1 MNRIICALIGIV
13 LIPHISNGQFTK
25 GTRVAGFSLGGLF
38 FDAGETDYSAQ
49 SPTTGYRS
57 STNSLGF
64 RLTPSLGYFISNE
77 TLLGARLLAGFRYDK
92 YIDAAN
98 NITFRKKEDRVS
110 EWGLG
115 VFARHYLGSSG
126 KYLPYGQVNIDAG
139 IGQSRTEG
147 FSYTSTYRES
157 YTGKSKG
164 NFFSG
169 AGLQIGFT
177 RMLSS
182 TIGLDISA
190 GYEYRYEKNNI
201 RTDTD
206 RDLDLDGIPDEQ
218 LVSDISTKSRNHGLM
233 ISLGLIAFIK

>member
-1 MNRIICALIGIV
+1 MNRFFCAIIMILLLPAIC
-13 LIPHISNGQFTK
+13 HSQFSK

-38 FDAGETDYSAQ
+38 FDAGQTDYSAQ
-49 SPTTGYRS
+49 APTTGYRS
-57 STNSLGF
+57 NTNSLGF
-64 RLTPSLGYFISNE
+64 RLTPSLGYFVSNE

-115 VFARHYLGSSG
+115 LFARQYLGSSG
-126 KYLPYGQVNIDAG
+126 KYLPFGQVNIDAG
-139 IGQSRTEG
+139 FGQSRTEG

-157 YTGKSKG
+157 YIGKSKG
-164 NFFSG
+164 NFFAG
-169 AGLQIGFT
+169 AGLQLGLT

-190 GYEYRYEKNNI
+190 GYEFRYEKNKI

-206 RDLDLDGIPDEQ
+206 RDIDLDGSPDEQ
-218 LVSDISTKSRNHGLM
+218 LVSDISSKSRNHGLVL
-233 ISLGLIAFIK
+233 SLGLIALIK